1 MTDDPTTRGAE
12 GPLRRSSSDRML
24 AGVAGG
30 LAQYFDVDPTL
41 VRLGIVALTLF
52 GGAGVPLY
60 AAAWLLL
67 PEEGSGES
75 IAQQALRNRRS
86 A

>member
-1 MTDDPTTRGAE
+1 
-12 GPLRRSSSDRML
+12 ML

-30 LAQYFDVDPTL
+30 LAQYFDLDPVL
-41 VRLGIVALTLF
+41 VRLGLVGLTLV

-67 PEEGSGES
+67 PEECSDES
-75 IAQQALRNRRS
+75 IVQQFAHRHRV